1 MFHWQQELRGQTE
14 QVVVAAGQIRE
25 TGATGAY
32 TREFETMET
41 KLSEVRT
48 LLLNTTLSG
57 RELSQLEQLF
67 GTIKTNLTLAGQGM
81 DGLDATVEN
90 TTQRVFS
97 VVLALAN
104 LKAKAGDLQTA
115 AQALKENATKLQEAN
130 VEGAL
135 NLTREARQRS
145 QKAQD
150 RVEFTQ
156 QPVSDSE
163 RQRRRTEA
171 LLSRVA
177 PQLGESQQ
185 RNAANL
191 ADLGGRLA
199 VVERSLPDLND
210 AVCDGRGD
218 PCDSL
223 CGGGGCGKCGA
234 LSCEEGSVTKAENA
248 LGLAKEAEGILRN
261 RQSESEEMMRG
272 VRQAEVEADAARL
285 VAREALLA
293 AEAAQNK
300 SETAKAEV
308 DDLMNQIDEFL
319 VQSGATPAEIRS
331 LATDVLSK
339 AISLRPEQI
348 TDLARRINDTISSLT
363 NIDAIL
369 AETSGDLAS
378 AKALKDRADAA
389 KLHAQGILTIAQQ
402 VIDSLATAKAAQD
415 KAQEAIQTADK
426 VCPSSWDLFQIR
438 FLKSNFELLNQN
450 RVGHQRG

>member
-1 MFHWQQELRGQTE
+1 MI
-14 QVVVAAGQIRE
+14 VAASQIRE

-41 KLSEVRT
+41 KLTEVRT
-48 LLLNTTLSG
+48 LLTNTTLSG
-57 RELSQLEQLF
+57 RELTQLEELFGVIGTNLALASEEMDNLDSQLE
-67 GTIKTNLTLAGQGM
+67 NS
-81 DGLDATVEN
+81 
-90 TTQRVFS
+90 TQRVLTVTLS
-97 VVLALAN
+97 LAS
-104 LKAKAGDLQTA
+104 LKTRAADLQAA
-115 AQALKENATKLQEAN
+115 AQALKDNATRLQEAN

-135 NLTREARQRS
+135 SLTREARQRA

-185 RNAANL
+185 KNAADL
-191 ADLGGRLA
+191 ADLGARLA

-234 LSCEEGSVTKAENA
+234 LSCDEGSVTKAENA
-248 LGLAKEAEGILRN
+248 LSLAKEAEGVLRN
-261 RQSESEEMMRG
+261 RQAGSEEMMRG
-272 VRQAEVEADAARL
+272 VRQAEAEADAARL

-293 AEAAQNK
+293 AERAQNR
-300 SETAKAEV
+300 SESAKAEV
-308 DDLMNQIDEFL
+308 DELMSQIDDFL
-319 VQSGATPAEIRS
+319 VQPGATPSDIRA
-331 LATDVLSK
+331 LATDTLSK
-339 AISLRPEQI
+339 GISLRPEQI
-348 TDLARRINDTISSLT
+348 TDLARRINETIASLT

-389 KLHAQGILTIAQQ
+389 KSHAQGILTVAQQ
-402 VIDSLATAKAAQD
+402 VLESLTAAQAAQE

-426 VCPSSWDLFQIR
+426 VTF
-438 FLKSNFELLNQN
+438 
-450 RVGHQRG
+450 

>member
-1 MFHWQQELRGQTE
+1 
-14 QVVVAAGQIRE
+14 
-25 TGATGAY
+25 
-32 TREFETMET
+32 MET
-41 KLSEVRT
+41 KLNDVKS

-57 RELSQLEQLF
+57 KELLTLQELF
-67 GTIKTNLTLAGQGM
+67 DSIKTNLTLAGQGM
-81 DGLDATVEN
+81 DGLDTTVEN
-90 TTQRVFS
+90 TSQRVFS
-97 VVLALAN
+97 VVLSLSN
-104 LKAKAGDLQTA
+104 LKAKASDLQIA
-115 AQALKENATKLQEAN
+115 AQSLKDNATKLQEAN

-185 RNAANL
+185 RNAADL
-191 ADLGGRLA
+191 ADLSGRLA

-234 LSCEEGSVTKAENA
+234 LSCEEGSVTKAESA
-248 LGLAKEAEGILRN
+248 LSLAKEAEGILRN

-272 VRQAEVEADAARL
+272 VRQAEIEADAARL
-285 VAREALLA
+285 LAREALIA
-293 AEAAQNK
+293 AETAQNR
-300 SETAKAEV
+300 SEAAKAEV
-308 DDLMNQIDEFL
+308 EELINQIDEYL
-319 VQSGATPAEIRS
+319 EDSGASPADIRT
-331 LATDVLSK
+331 LATSVLSK

-389 KLHAQGILTIAQQ
+389 KAHAQGILTIAQQ
-402 VIDSLATAKAAQD
+402 VLESLAAAQAAQD
-415 KAQEAIQTADK
+415 KAQAAIQTADK
-426 VCPSSWDLFQIR
+426 VNLGKNNTDSNKCNHVSNCNLLGYLRSRASSD
-438 FLKSNFELLNQN
+438 SNCQRNCRCSSQGQ
-450 RVGHQRG
+450 RVGSRS